1 MHPKLRIVA
10 KFVWERFSLLI
21 IQMHELNWASRG
33 WYWKR
38 QWGLNS
44 LTLLNKGN
52 EWMSF
57 VRSLQT
63 NTAESTGMGVRQAP
77 VGDRHVA
84 LVLSPGLL
92 LCALRLAVYRL
103 NMIMFNQLTTALHV
117 CINQVLSKQIH
128 SFCVLEFQ
136 ILIQMNLHLISAS
149 CWYLFGVTFILC
161 FICNESC
168 CILAWMCIFPVPLNF
183 SLFTMCL

>member
-1 MHPKLRIVA
+1 MYPKHRIVA
-10 KFVWERFSLLI
+10 KFVWERFSPLI
-21 IQMHELNWASRG
+21 IQTYELNGASRG

-44 LTLLNKGN
+44 PTLLNKGN

-84 LVLSPGLL
+84 LVLSLGLL
-92 LCALRLAVYRL
+92 LCALRLAAYRL
-103 NMIMFNQLTTALHV
+103 NMIMFDQLTTALHV
-117 CINQVLSKQIH
+117 HISQVLSIQIR

-136 ILIQMNLHLISAS
+136 ILILQKNIQISAS
-149 CWYLFGVTFILC
+149 CWCLF
-161 FICNESC
+161 S
-168 CILAWMCIFPVPLNF
+168 IFLVYNV
-183 SLFTMCL
+183 SMNWTSHLFE